1 MYSVASSMKHHAIV
15 TALSMTRGTNA
26 FLREHPVFTL
36 DEFKVMQA
44 ALVATV
50 LLVRRRSNLKACCQ
64 RLRGCWVRLRGV

>member
-1 MYSVASSMKHHAIV
+1 
-15 TALSMTRGTNA
+15 MTRGTNA

-36 DEFKVMQA
+36 DEFKVTQA